1 MYTKRVSYKGSLLVS
16 NAIRIVVV
24 LAMLL
29 STFSINLGSVQAATN
44 NNASTKSRISPGM
57 ITSDDPGD
65 GEETP
70 EEVSAAEEE
79 PTEEPTEEPIEEPPL
94 LPIEEPTVEPTEE
107 ILEEPTVEPT
117 EEDSVSTPVINVS
130 VNSLSSY
137 SSTPGI
143 LSEVQ
148 TYMVSGSGLSE
159 DINIIAPND
168 FLISFDDITFDS
180 NLTLPQIDGLV
191 AETIIYVR
199 FNPAEIGISDGAITH
214 VSNGAADVLVAV
226 SGTAG
231 YPLITVTSSMT
242 AFNQVVGSP
251 SEEQTYTV
259 AGNFL
264 TSDVVVTAPDDF
276 EISKTTGEGFDSML
290 TFSPTDGMLAD
301 SVIYVRLNAA
311 SVKEYEASIVHTSEG
326 AEEVQLAVSG
336 LAEDE
341 LITAQATTITFTG
354 EELLGCPTDSSITV
368 NIVPGS
374 TIEYRYQYGTSSGAY
389 SDTTSTYT
397 ATGGAPHEIVINGLT
412 ANTKY
417 YYRMQYHIPGETDW
431 VNRTEHSFWTQRAEG
446 STFSFSVTSD
456 IHDNKSTNMQNA
468 MTNIYN
474 KLPDFEIDLGDTFML
489 DNLASQSAVNNKYLA
504 YREAALFDKIGNSV
518 PIFLSSG
525 NHENEEGWNLD
536 DTFSIAL
543 ASIQA
548 RKAYYPTPIEDGFY
562 SANTDT
568 LSAINETTY
577 GDEYREDYYAWTWGD
592 ALFVVIDPFQYTMEL
607 PYNPG
612 MAGEGTDDS
621 KTGDQWSWTLGA
633 EQFQW
638 LKETLENSDA
648 KYKFVFSHQM
658 VGGIP
663 DESVSGGAGYVR
675 GGAEASAYFEWGG
688 KNANGSEGFADER
701 DPIDFGST
709 PIHQLMVENGVSAYF
724 HGHDHQYVY
733 EKTDD
738 GIVYQEMPSLGMS
751 GFGGIYEEGDHG
763 TFETIKILPSP
774 AHLLITV
781 SPSMTTVDYI
791 PDSSTS
797 GEATYSYTILPSSE
811 DTTSPTVTIEQADGQ
826 TDPTSA
832 SSVNF
837 DVTFSE
843 SVSDFATGDVTL
855 SGSAGATAAEV
866 SGSGTAY
873 NVEVSGMTTSGTVIA
888 DVAAAVAHDAAGNPN
903 LASTS
908 SDNSI
913 TFNESTS
920 PGVAELDGT
929 VSAATGAANASSVS
943 FSHTT
948 GTGTNRLMLVGASW
962 NCGSTTR
969 TISSVIFTYG
979 TEELELIE
987 GITEESN
994 STAQRFA
1001 SIWYSPSEPPQ
1012 DTSGTVTVTFAGSV
1026 SNGIVAGA
1034 ANFAGVNLATPFT
1047 ATNGANS
1054 ASTGTTQSVTLDSL
1068 NGNELVFDTVF
1079 IGASSPPDPTVGD
1092 GQTGLWTDTVS
1103 NTRGVASIEQAES
1116 STVTMSW
1123 TTGSTST
1130 VWASAAVAIN
1140 PAPAGTTYDLTM
1152 AASPAEGGTT
1162 SPSLGA
1168 HAYAEGTEVDITAT
1182 PAAGYEFDSWTGDV
1196 ADANAA
1202 STTVTMD
1209 GDKTVTANFTAIEY
1223 TLTIVSENGTV
1234 VKDPDQSTYHY
1245 RDVVTLTAT
1254 PGSGYIFNNW
1264 TGDLTSTDNPASIT
1278 ISGNNIVTANFIEPS
1293 EAVTLDGTV
1302 SSAAGAA
1309 NASSVSFSH
1318 TTGTGTNRLMLV
1330 GTSWNCGTTTRTISS
1345 VTFSYGT
1352 EELDLVEGITQES
1365 NSTAQRFAS
1374 IWYSPSE
1381 PPQNTTGTVTV
1392 TFSGNVSYGIAAGAA
1407 NFMGVNQTTPFTV
1420 TNGANSTT
1428 RDTTQSVT
1436 LDSLNGN
1443 ELVFDTVFIGGTTD
1457 PTVDSSQTQLWTVNG
1472 SNTRGV
1478 ASIEQADSSSVVMS
1492 WTTSSTVV
1500 WTSAAVA
1507 INPAALGT
1515 TYNLTMAASPEEGGT
1530 TSPEL
1535 GAHSYT
1541 EGTVVDITA
1550 TPAAGYEFDSWTGD
1564 VADANSASTTVTMDG
1579 DKTVTANF
1587 NQLLYTLTVGNDGFG
1602 TVTIDPDNATY
1613 TYGTIVTLTPIPSD
1627 GYMFDAW
1634 TGADSGDILDNSGVY
1649 TIVMNGDKSVTAT
1662 FAEYVPNVELDG
1674 TVSAATGAANES
1686 SVSFS
1691 HTTGTGTNRL
1701 MLVGASWNCG
1711 STTRTI
1717 SSVIFTYGTEELELI
1732 EGITEESNSTAQR
1745 FASIWYS
1752 PSEPPQDTSGTVTV
1766 TFAGSVSN
1774 GIVAGAANFAGV
1786 NLATPFTA
1794 TNGANSAS
1802 TGTTQSVTLDSLNGN
1817 ELVFDTVFIGAS
1829 SPPDPTVGDGQTG
1842 LWTDTVSNTRGV
1854 ASIEQAESSTVTM
1867 SWTTGSTSTVWASAA
1882 VAINPAP
1889 AGTTYD
1895 LTMATSPAEG
1905 GTTSPSLGAHAY
1917 AEGTVVDITA
1927 TPAAGYEFDSWTGD
1941 VADANAASTTV
1952 TMDGDKTVTANFT
1965 AIEYTLTIVSE
1976 NGTVVKDPDQ
1986 STYHY
1991 GDVVT
1996 LTAIPGSGYIFN
2008 NWTGDVAEPN
2018 SASTTITIDEDE
2030 IITANFALIEY
2041 TLTIVSEN
2049 GTVVKDPNQSTYH
2062 YGDVVTLTAIPAAEF
2077 IFSSWTG
2084 DLTGTDNPASLTIS
2098 GNNSVTANFLA
2109 STITF
2114 TGTELLGRPEANSI
2128 AIKIVPDADITLY
2141 YEYGT
2146 TSGEYTHTTATVSAT
2161 AGEPKMVTLSGLTA
2175 NTKYYY
2181 RMQYSVN
2188 GGADWVVRTENSFH
2202 TQRASGSTFTFTITS
2217 DAHVNI
2223 MLGDSSTWIN
2233 TLNDVKDDQADF
2245 EIDLGDTIAMDN
2257 GSTSVSVGDI
2267 AAAEQMYK
2275 DALPY
2280 FNIISGSTPI
2290 YLIAGNHEQQEAWHL
2305 LAPIAG
2311 SLPVIGKNAEK
2322 KFYLNP
2328 VPDSFYSGDTDTY
2341 SYLDDDQLRQ
2351 DYYAWTWGDALFVV
2365 ITPFWY
2371 TTTKPYTTLVG
2382 GGETDTTGSGDRWD
2396 WTLGQEQFEWL
2407 ASTLENSSAD
2417 YKFIFSH
2424 QIVGGNS
2431 LSSPDQVNYG
2441 HGGVDSAHLV
2451 EWGGYNVDGTTWG
2464 WDTER
2469 PGWGSQPIHQVM
2481 VANGVT
2487 AFFHGHDHQYAYE
2500 KLDGIVYQSVPSAS
2514 FSTSFG
2520 IYTTGG
2526 NDGKTIQALSSPGH
2540 LRVTVGPEETQ
2551 VDYIRTGETS
2561 SAYTYSM
2568 EPGSANYNLTLAVSP
2583 TGGGTTEPEAGV
2595 HAYADGTVVDI
2606 TANPAD
2612 GYEFDSWTGDVADVN
2627 SASTTVTMDGDKTV
2641 TANFT
2646 LSPVNEAPVLG
2657 TIGSQSGNELELLS
2671 FVATATD
2678 DGLPAGTLTFS
2689 LNGTVPAGAV
2699 IGAANGI
2706 FSWTPAEDQ
2715 GPAIYSFGV
2724 CVSDGSLEDCETIAV
2739 TVNEVNLMPVM
2750 DTIGSQNVA
2759 EGELLTFTATASD
2772 SDLPA
2777 NPLTFSLSGTVPTG
2791 AGIGAADGVFS
2802 WTPAE
2807 DQGPEIHSFD
2817 VCVSDGSLNDCQTIT
2832 VTVSEVNVA
2841 PVLDG
2846 ISNRTVMEGEL
2857 LTFTATASDSDLPA
2871 NTLTFSLTGTVPT
2884 GAVIGAADGIFTWTP
2899 TEDQTGVDHTFTVQ
2913 VCDDDIS
2920 PLCDTEEIT
2929 VTVIE
2934 SNVVPVAVDDSYEA
2948 VEDTQLVVSAEL
2960 GVLVNDSDEDED
2972 ELTAV
2977 KTSEPGHGS
2986 VNLSP
2991 DGSFVYTPAE
3001 NYYGSDSF
3009 TYKANDSKADSEIAT
3024 VSINITGVND
3034 LPVAD
3039 PQTVVTD
3046 EDTAVI
3052 ITLTGSDVE
3061 TGTLEYSVVNEPAN
3075 GTLSEQCLI

>member
-1 MYTKRVSYKGSLLVS
+1 M
-16 NAIRIVVV
+16 
-24 LAMLL
+24 
-29 STFSINLGSVQAATN
+29 
-44 NNASTKSRISPGM
+44 
-57 ITSDDPGD
+57 
-65 GEETP
+65 
-70 EEVSAAEEE
+70 
-79 PTEEPTEEPIEEPPL
+79 
-94 LPIEEPTVEPTEE
+94 
-107 ILEEPTVEPT
+107 
-117 EEDSVSTPVINVS
+117 
-130 VNSLSSY
+130 
-137 SSTPGI
+137 
-143 LSEVQ
+143 
-148 TYMVSGSGLSE
+148 
-159 DINIIAPND
+159 
-168 FLISFDDITFDS
+168 
-180 NLTLPQIDGLV
+180 
-191 AETIIYVR
+191 
-199 FNPAEIGISDGAITH
+199 
-214 VSNGAADVLVAV
+214 
-226 SGTAG
+226 
-231 YPLITVTSSMT
+231 
-242 AFNQVVGSP
+242 
-251 SEEQTYTV
+251 
-259 AGNFL
+259 
-264 TSDVVVTAPDDF
+264 
-276 EISKTTGEGFDSML
+276 
-290 TFSPTDGMLAD
+290 
-301 SVIYVRLNAA
+301 
-311 SVKEYEASIVHTSEG
+311 
-326 AEEVQLAVSG
+326 
-336 LAEDE
+336 
-341 LITAQATTITFTG
+341 
-354 EELLGCPTDSSITV
+354 
-368 NIVPGS
+368 
-374 TIEYRYQYGTSSGAY
+374 
-389 SDTTSTYT
+389 
-397 ATGGAPHEIVINGLT
+397 
-412 ANTKY
+412 
-417 YYRMQYHIPGETDW
+417 
-431 VNRTEHSFWTQRAEG
+431 
-446 STFSFSVTSD
+446 
-456 IHDNKSTNMQNA
+456 
-468 MTNIYN
+468 
-474 KLPDFEIDLGDTFML
+474 
-489 DNLASQSAVNNKYLA
+489 
-504 YREAALFDKIGNSV
+504 
-518 PIFLSSG
+518 
-525 NHENEEGWNLD
+525 
-536 DTFSIAL
+536 
-543 ASIQA
+543 
-548 RKAYYPTPIEDGFY
+548 
-562 SANTDT
+562 
-568 LSAINETTY
+568 
-577 GDEYREDYYAWTWGD
+577 
-592 ALFVVIDPFQYTMEL
+592 
-607 PYNPG
+607 
-612 MAGEGTDDS
+612 
-621 KTGDQWSWTLGA
+621 
-633 EQFQW
+633 
-638 LKETLENSDA
+638 
-648 KYKFVFSHQM
+648 
-658 VGGIP
+658 
-663 DESVSGGAGYVR
+663 
-675 GGAEASAYFEWGG
+675 
-688 KNANGSEGFADER
+688 
-701 DPIDFGST
+701 
-709 PIHQLMVENGVSAYF
+709 
-724 HGHDHQYVY
+724 
-733 EKTDD
+733 
-738 GIVYQEMPSLGMS
+738 
-751 GFGGIYEEGDHG
+751 
-763 TFETIKILPSP
+763 
-774 AHLLITV
+774 
-781 SPSMTTVDYI
+781 
-791 PDSSTS
+791 
-797 GEATYSYTILPSSE
+797 
-811 DTTSPTVTIEQADGQ
+811 
-826 TDPTSA
+826 
-832 SSVNF
+832 
-837 DVTFSE
+837 
-843 SVSDFATGDVTL
+843 
-855 SGSAGATAAEV
+855 
-866 SGSGTAY
+866 
-873 NVEVSGMTTSGTVIA
+873 
-888 DVAAAVAHDAAGNPN
+888 
-903 LASTS
+903 
-908 SDNSI
+908 
-913 TFNESTS
+913 
-920 PGVAELDGT
+920 
-929 VSAATGAANASSVS
+929 
-943 FSHTT
+943 
-948 GTGTNRLMLVGASW
+948 
-962 NCGSTTR
+962 
-969 TISSVIFTYG
+969 
-979 TEELELIE
+979 
-987 GITEESN
+987 
-994 STAQRFA
+994 
-1001 SIWYSPSEPPQ
+1001 
-1012 DTSGTVTVTFAGSV
+1012 
-1026 SNGIVAGA
+1026 
-1034 ANFAGVNLATPFT
+1034 
-1047 ATNGANS
+1047 
-1054 ASTGTTQSVTLDSL
+1054 
-1068 NGNELVFDTVF
+1068 
-1079 IGASSPPDPTVGD
+1079 
-1092 GQTGLWTDTVS
+1092 
-1103 NTRGVASIEQAES
+1103 
-1116 STVTMSW
+1116 
-1123 TTGSTST
+1123 
-1130 VWASAAVAIN
+1130 
-1140 PAPAGTTYDLTM
+1140 
-1152 AASPAEGGTT
+1152 
-1162 SPSLGA
+1162 
-1168 HAYAEGTEVDITAT
+1168 
-1182 PAAGYEFDSWTGDV
+1182 
-1196 ADANAA
+1196 
-1202 STTVTMD
+1202 
-1209 GDKTVTANFTAIEY
+1209 
-1223 TLTIVSENGTV
+1223 
-1234 VKDPDQSTYHY
+1234 
-1245 RDVVTLTAT
+1245 
-1254 PGSGYIFNNW
+1254 
-1264 TGDLTSTDNPASIT
+1264 
-1278 ISGNNIVTANFIEPS
+1278 
-1293 EAVTLDGTV
+1293 
-1302 SSAAGAA
+1302 
-1309 NASSVSFSH
+1309 
-1318 TTGTGTNRLMLV
+1318 
-1330 GTSWNCGTTTRTISS
+1330 
-1345 VTFSYGT
+1345 
-1352 EELDLVEGITQES
+1352 
-1365 NSTAQRFAS
+1365 
-1374 IWYSPSE
+1374 
-1381 PPQNTTGTVTV
+1381 
-1392 TFSGNVSYGIAAGAA
+1392 
-1407 NFMGVNQTTPFTV
+1407 
-1420 TNGANSTT
+1420 
-1428 RDTTQSVT
+1428 
-1436 LDSLNGN
+1436 
-1443 ELVFDTVFIGGTTD
+1443 
-1457 PTVDSSQTQLWTVNG
+1457 
-1472 SNTRGV
+1472 
-1478 ASIEQADSSSVVMS
+1478 
-1492 WTTSSTVV
+1492 
-1500 WTSAAVA
+1500 
-1507 INPAALGT
+1507 
-1515 TYNLTMAASPEEGGT
+1515 
-1530 TSPEL
+1530 
-1535 GAHSYT
+1535 
-1541 EGTVVDITA
+1541 
-1550 TPAAGYEFDSWTGD
+1550 
-1564 VADANSASTTVTMDG
+1564 
-1579 DKTVTANF
+1579 
-1587 NQLLYTLTVGNDGFG
+1587 
-1602 TVTIDPDNATY
+1602 
-1613 TYGTIVTLTPIPSD
+1613 
-1627 GYMFDAW
+1627 
-1634 TGADSGDILDNSGVY
+1634 
-1649 TIVMNGDKSVTAT
+1649 
-1662 FAEYVPNVELDG
+1662 
-1674 TVSAATGAANES
+1674 
-1686 SVSFS
+1686 
-1691 HTTGTGTNRL
+1691 
-1701 MLVGASWNCG
+1701 
-1711 STTRTI
+1711 
-1717 SSVIFTYGTEELELI
+1717 
-1732 EGITEESNSTAQR
+1732 
-1745 FASIWYS
+1745 
-1752 PSEPPQDTSGTVTV
+1752 
-1766 TFAGSVSN
+1766 
-1774 GIVAGAANFAGV
+1774 
-1786 NLATPFTA
+1786 
-1794 TNGANSAS
+1794 
-1802 TGTTQSVTLDSLNGN
+1802 
-1817 ELVFDTVFIGAS
+1817 
-1829 SPPDPTVGDGQTG
+1829 
-1842 LWTDTVSNTRGV
+1842 
-1854 ASIEQAESSTVTM
+1854 
-1867 SWTTGSTSTVWASAA
+1867 
-1882 VAINPAP
+1882 
-1889 AGTTYD
+1889 
-1895 LTMATSPAEG
+1895 
-1905 GTTSPSLGAHAY
+1905 
-1917 AEGTVVDITA
+1917 DITA

-1996 LTAIPGSGYIFN
+1996 LTATPGSGYIFN
-2008 NWTGDVAEPN
+2008 NWIGDVAEPT

-2049 GTVVKDPNQSTYH
+2049 GTVVRDPNQSTYH

-2257 GSTSVSVGDI
+2257 GSTSVSVGDT

-2290 YLIAGNHEQQEAWHL
+2290 YLMAGNHEQQEAWHL

-2407 ASTLENSSAD
+2407 TSTLENSSAD

-2451 EWGGYNVDGTTWG
+2451 EWGGYDVDGTTWG

-2469 PGWGSQPIHQVM
+2469 QGWGSQPIHQMM

-2500 KLDGIVYQSVPSAS
+2500 KLDGIVYQAVPSAS
-2514 FSTSFG
+2514 FSTNFG

-2583 TGGGTTEPEAGV
+2583 TGGGTTDPEAGV

-2715 GPAIYSFGV
+2715 GPAIYSFDV

-2841 PVLDG
+2841 PVLDE
-2846 ISNRTVMEGEL
+2846 INNRTVMEGEL

-2884 GAVIGAADGIFTWTP
+2884 GAMIGAADGIFTWTP

-2913 VCDDDIS
+2913 VCDDDVS

-2948 VEDTQLVVSAEL
+2948 VEDTQLIVPVDL

-3039 PQTVVTD
+3039 PQAVVTD

-3061 TGTLEYSVVNEPAN
+3061 TGTLEYTVVNEPAN
-3075 GTLSEQCLI
+3075 GTLSGTVPDLTYTPDENFYGSDSFTFKVNDGTEDSEAATISLTINPVNDAPVCLAADIITSKNIQGQTSPACSDVEGDSLTYSIVDLPANGTASIDTDMLTYVPDTDYVGSDSFTYKANDGFADSNVADVNVTVNAENTMPVCSNIELVTDEDTAGQTDPDCIDLESSELTYSIAVQPLSGTAAVVEGQLVYTPAENFNGSDSFTYVANDGEIDSEASTVTVTVNAVNDAPVCADVTISTNQNSQGKTAPDCSDVEGDSLTYSVALQAEHGFASISLEQLAYMPDTDYSGADSFTYLANDGDADSNEASVEVTVIEEVLTTRPPSTPNLSLPRNRALVTELAPRLDWSNSRIYSGTAFDHYQVQVAADEDFTAVVVNQDVAGQTSSEYTLESALNPNTRYYWRVRAFNTVGQYSNWSTAYYFREAMEAPQLTSPNDAIYLDTLRPEFDWEDVVGASGYTIQISSRINMGSPVSGKVTDSSYIPTKDLSKNKTLYWRVRTEGENGPSAWSEVRTMVTPNTPTTPKLVSPKNKALVTDLMPRLDWSNSAVPNGTIFDHYQVQVATDEAFTAVVVDKDVVGLNTNSEYTLESALNPNTRYYWRVRAFNTLGQYGSWSTAYYFREAVEAPELNSPADGIFLDNLRPEFDWEDVVGASGYTIQISARTNMGSPTSGKVTDSSYVPVKDLSKNKTLYWRVRTEGENGPSAWSEVRTMVTPNTPTTPKLISPKNKALVTDLMPRLDWSNSAVPNGTIFDHYQVQVAADEAFTTVVVDEEITGQTNSEYTLKSALNTNTRYYWRVRAFNTLGQYGSWSTAYYFREAVEAPELNSPADGTFLDNLRPEFDWEDVVGASGYTIQISARTNMGSPTSGKVTDSSYIPVKDLSKNKTLYWRVRTEGENGPSAWSEVRTMVTPNTPTTPKLISPKNKALVTDLMPRLDWSNSVVPNGTIFDHYQVQVATDEAFTAVVVDKDVVGLNTNSEYTLESALNPNTRYYWRVRAFNTLGQYSSWSTAYYFREAMEAPGTVHPEDGVEAESLQPQFEWEAVEGASSYTIQLSTRSNMRSASNKTVLETQYSPTKNLSKGKTYYWRVRANGENGPSTWSEVREIVMPSS